1 MLTKEEKEK
10 VETRIAKLEAE
21 IAEDKLKDKMIDDDM
36 EQMVQTTLTVY
47 EGFNSMFY
55 MFWHFRVQGIR
66 ELMTEWT
73 EGDVLMFGTVA
84 KLEEQWLK
92 FNDVIADGA
101 GDLKT
106 EMSKLFQTFRKVT

>member
-47 EGFNSMFY
+47 EGVCIIYNVLFCDIFG
-55 MFWHFRVQGIR
+55 FRASG
-66 ELMTEWT
+66 
-73 EGDVLMFGTVA
+73 
-84 KLEEQWLK
+84 
-92 FNDVIADGA
+92 
-101 GDLKT
+101 
-106 EMSKLFQTFRKVT
+106 S

>member
-10 VETRIAKLEAE
+10 VETRISKLEAE

-47 EGFNSMFY
+47 EGGSMYYFLA
-55 MFWHFRVQGIR
+55 FLAQGIR

-106 EMSKLFQTFRKVT
+106 EMSKLFQTFRKVS

>member
-47 EGFNSMFY
+47 EGVY
-55 MFWHFRVQGIR
+55 MYYIF
-66 ELMTEWT
+66 
-73 EGDVLMFGTVA
+73 
-84 KLEEQWLK
+84 
-92 FNDVIADGA
+92 
-101 GDLKT
+101 
-106 EMSKLFQTFRKVT
+106 

>member
-47 EGFNSMFY
+47 EGVY
-55 MFWHFRVQGIR
+55 
-66 ELMTEWT
+66 
-73 EGDVLMFGTVA
+73 VLF
-84 KLEEQWLK
+84 
-92 FNDVIADGA
+92 
-101 GDLKT
+101 
-106 EMSKLFQTFRKVT
+106 

>member
-1 MLTKEEKEK
+1 MLISKIRYIFSVARRMLTKEEKEK

-55 MFWHFRVQGIR
+55 FLAFSCPGHKR
-66 ELMTEWT
+66 
-73 EGDVLMFGTVA
+73 A
-84 KLEEQWLK
+84 
-92 FNDVIADGA
+92 ND
-101 GDLKT
+101 
-106 EMSKLFQTFRKVT
+106 

>member
-47 EGFNSMFY
+47 EGVCVLFSDTFG
-55 MFWHFRVQGIR
+55 FRPSG
-66 ELMTEWT
+66 
-73 EGDVLMFGTVA
+73 
-84 KLEEQWLK
+84 
-92 FNDVIADGA
+92 
-101 GDLKT
+101 
-106 EMSKLFQTFRKVT
+106 S

>member
-47 EGFNSMFY
+47 EGVYLIYVLFCDIFG
-55 MFWHFRVQGIR
+55 FRPSG
-66 ELMTEWT
+66 
-73 EGDVLMFGTVA
+73 
-84 KLEEQWLK
+84 
-92 FNDVIADGA
+92 
-101 GDLKT
+101 
-106 EMSKLFQTFRKVT
+106 S

>member
-47 EGFNSMFY
+47 EGVY
-55 MFWHFRVQGIR
+55 RVSSK
-66 ELMTEWT
+66 
-73 EGDVLMFGTVA
+73 TVPT
-84 KLEEQWLK
+84 WLFALLLASTHTNCK
-92 FNDVIADGA
+92 SF
-101 GDLKT
+101 
-106 EMSKLFQTFRKVT
+106 